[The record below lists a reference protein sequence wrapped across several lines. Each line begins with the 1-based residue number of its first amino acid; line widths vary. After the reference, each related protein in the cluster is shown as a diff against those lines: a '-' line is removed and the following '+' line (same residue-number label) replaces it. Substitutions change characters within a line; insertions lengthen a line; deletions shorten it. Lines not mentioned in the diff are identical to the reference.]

1 MMTRLGYAIRSSVP
15 SLSGRDAMTMTL
27 AQARTIL
34 DKTLAAA
41 REKKLKPLGIAV
53 VDSRGALR
61 AYAEE
66 DGNPILRSK
75 IASGKAFGS
84 VAFGSGSR
92 RLLQI
97 GVERP
102 HMAAALIEMCRAACS
117 SATSPGHCSV
127 LWAYPATPPTTT
139 RRRRSPASRRPA
151 VAETGG

>member
-1 MMTRLGYAIRSSVP
+1 MTL
-15 SLSGRDAMTMTL
+15 TL

-53 VDSRGALR
+53 VDNRGALR

-92 RLLQI
+92 QLDQI

-102 HMAAALIEMCRAACS
+102 HIAAGPSELS
-117 SATSPGHCSV
+117 GGTLVPVPGRV
-127 LWAYPATPPTTT
+127 LT
-139 RRRRSPASRRPA
+139 
-151 VAETGG
+151 